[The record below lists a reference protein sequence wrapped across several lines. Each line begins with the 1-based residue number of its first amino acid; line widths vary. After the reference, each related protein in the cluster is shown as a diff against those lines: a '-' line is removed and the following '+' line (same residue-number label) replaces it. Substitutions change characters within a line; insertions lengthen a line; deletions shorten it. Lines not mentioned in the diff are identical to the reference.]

1 MLNRL
6 LVTLVRHGES
16 QDNQQGIWAGFRD
29 TPLTV
34 DGVNQARALGQ
45 SFANV
50 PLTAIYCSDLKRAAM
65 TADEVL
71 KSNRSIPPP
80 PLVQSKSLREIN
92 FGQAEGQS
100 YALAEWMQ
108 GSTGHDARN
117 FRFPE
122 GESLQEVNARVAKAV
137 RQFILPRIEALRKK
151 PPQQNTAAADLVH
164 ICIVAHGIA
173 IAELLRVFMALHDAS
188 TSDAWP
194 DPKGSYQRVRLE
206 NTGWSRLEIA
216 VPFQGDDNDPF
227 VPGSTCPV
235 KSDAAAGDAAA
246 QASSS
251 SLTRPDAQSGYTDF
265 GELQTDLVEGP
276 ADAASRTPN
285 KSALPRS
292 ESAARPIYVRILCQN
307 QTDHLRTYNPQQ
319 GPAASAAKTVAHLA
333 GGGGTIVSPAGAGSG
348 SSAAIA
354 NQGAT
359 ASSAA
364 TVGIPHSATLASIA
378 SLAGSSH
385 AHPNIALSPSTPAA
399 PGASASANGTPK
411 NATITPASTRSLSS
425 YDARI
430 MARELERAGAA
441 SMLAGSEAGPSG
453 SATSYYPVS
462 TSFSAST
469 ADRQGSVAGHAGN
482 AGANASAGGSH
493 DRSTFPTSPGVS
505 GSLATS
511 HQTSSQLGA
520 AYSQGT
526 PGSLAGAASPNP
538 TSANFQPGPGALS
551 DTWQM
556 VCIRVL
562 PLFNGEALRT
572 SIEDLN
578 EMVSLHVRDTLDRGQ
593 SQAIESLTLDLI
605 SLASTGTLTLNS
617 KLQGLEDT
625 RLLLRLVEIWT
636 FFLGQVLPYCEA
648 AFLPFQTDPT
658 IRSLVAASSS
668 HGTAATNTSGSN
680 STGPFS
686 NGTAV
691 TQSSAAA
698 ILSSAGNTGP
708 DFQRIDVRKVL
719 LVVFR
724 NQVLMPI
731 YKRLFYL
738 FAHLTEL
745 DPAFSAAEDANT
757 VAGGGD
763 DGIKQVSLRL
773 LQMTSVLASI
783 LSDDEAQDAM
793 DSLLRALRLGSKSAS
808 NGRHRGTGEGQSAR
822 AASPTQKNNRRGW
835 MAQKA
840 RKHGTSLGSEGDASA
855 IGSIH
860 GPSHSLQSGSD
871 GQRSLLTRPWHVP
884 NFRDRLG
891 PYFGPEMTEDEY
903 LSSFQSPA
911 GSPAMSTPGQPESTF
926 TSIVDRNESSSA
938 ADANALQ
945 NGSADDQPDS
955 TPMVTPRTG
964 VSSALDVNE
973 AEPVAA
979 TTALAA

>member
-29 TPLTV
+29 TPLTI

-188 TSDAWP
+188 TSDTWP
-194 DPKGSYQRVRLE
+194 DPKASYQRVRLE

-216 VPFQGDDNDPF
+216 VPFQSDGNQPL
-227 VPGSTCPV
+227 VPGSASPV
-235 KSDAAAGDAAA
+235 KSDAAAGASTVEASP
-246 QASSS
+246 SSS
-251 SLTRPDAQSGYTDF
+251 SRPNAQSEYTDF

-285 KSALPRS
+285 KSSLPQS
-292 ESAARPIYVRILCQN
+292 ETAARPVYVRILCQN
-307 QTDHLRTYNPQQ
+307 QTDHLRTFHPQQ
-319 GPAASAAKTVAHLA
+319 GPAGSAAKTVAHLA
-333 GGGGTIVSPAGAGSG
+333 GGGGAAVSSTAAGSG
-348 SSAAIA
+348 SSTAMA

-359 ASSAA
+359 ASTAA

-385 AHPNIALSPSTPAA
+385 THPTTALSPSTPSA

-441 SMLAGSEAGPSG
+441 SMLAGSEAWLSG
-453 SATSYYPVS
+453 SAASYYPAS
-462 TSFSAST
+462 TSMPASA

-482 AGANASAGGSH
+482 AGANASAGVSH
-493 DRSTFPTSPGVS
+493 DRSNFPASPGVS
-505 GSLATS
+505 GSLGTP
-511 HQTSSQLGA
+511 HHTGSQLGSTF
-520 AYSQGT
+520 SQGT
-526 PGSLAGAASPNP
+526 PGSLAGTVSPNP
-538 TSANFQPGPGALS
+538 TSANFPPGPGTLS

-572 SIEDLN
+572 SIEELN
-578 EMVSLHVRDTLDRGQ
+578 ELVSLHVRRTLDRGQ
-593 SQAIESLTLDLI
+593 SRAIESLTLDLV

-658 IRSLVAASSS
+658 IRSLVTASGS
-668 HGTAATNTSGSN
+668 HNTAAANTLGTNN
-680 STGPFS
+680 NGPFS
-686 NGTAV
+686 NGTSF

-698 ILSSAGNTGP
+698 ILSSAGNAGP
-708 DFQRIDVRKVL
+708 DLQRIDVRKVV

-724 NQVLMPI
+724 DQVLMPI

-745 DPAFSAAEDANT
+745 DPAFSAAENANT
-757 VAGGGD
+757 VASGGD

-793 DSLLRALRLGSKSAS
+793 DNLLRALRLGSKSAS
-808 NGRHRGTGEGQSAR
+808 NGRHRGTGEGQGAR
-822 AASPTQKNNRRGW
+822 AASPSQKNNRRGW

-840 RKHGTSLGSEGDASA
+840 RKHGAGLGSEGDASA
-855 IGSIH
+855 ISSIH
-860 GPSHSLQSGSD
+860 GPSHPLQPGSD
-871 GQRSLLTRPWHVP
+871 GQRPLLTRPGNVSS
-884 NFRDRLG
+884 FRERLG
-891 PYFGPEMTEDEY
+891 PHFGLEMTEDEY
-903 LSSFQSPA
+903 LSSFRSPA

-926 TSIVDRNESSSA
+926 TPIVDRNVSSSA
-938 ADANALQ
+938 ADANGLP
-945 NGSADDQPDS
+945 NGSGDDQPDP

-979 TTALAA
+979 STALAA